1 MEDPFVDNDP
11 WMIQNAKGRAKPAP
25 PPAPAPVTFSD
36 FLPPGFSQI
45 ETSSSSQ
52 KNEDA
57 PFGGPYTEEFSKIEF
72 ALEESLEDC
81 EKRELALQRAIS
93 ANVPWMKGRKN
104 KMAEPSGIFKFG
116 DESKAIPS
124 NVFSSNM
131 FKFGASYDKCECSQ
145 LHSHT
150 YFTDKGI
157 KSEFTLSSAC
167 KERYEEGGF

>member
-1 MEDPFVDNDP
+1 MMDPFVDNDP
-11 WMIQNAKGRAKPAP
+11 WMIQDAKGRAK
-25 PPAPAPVTFSD
+25 PAPAPVTFSD

-52 KNEDA
+52 KNEGA

-93 ANVPWMKGRKN
+93 ANVPWRKERGLS
-104 KMAEPSGIFKFG
+104 KMAEPSGMFKFG
-116 DESKAIPS
+116 DESKMPIPS
-124 NVFSSNM
+124 SM
-131 FKFGASYDKCECSQ
+131 FKFGASYNECSCSQ
-145 LHSHT
+145 LKSHT
-150 YFTDKGI
+150 FFTDKGI

-167 KERYEEGGF
+167 SGQYEEGGF

>member
-25 PPAPAPVTFSD
+25 APAPVTFSD

-45 ETSSSSQ
+45 ETSSNSPKVES
-52 KNEDA
+52 A

-93 ANVPWMKGRKN
+93 ANVPWRKGRGLS
-104 KMAEPSGIFKFG
+104 KMAEPSGMFKFG
-116 DESKAIPS
+116 DESKKPIPKR
-124 NVFSSNM
+124 M
-131 FKFGASYDKCECSQ
+131 FTFGASYSECSCSQ
-145 LHSHT
+145 LHGNT
-150 YFTDKGI
+150 FFTDDGGI
-157 KSEFTLSSAC
+157 KSEITLSSAC
-167 KERYEEGGF
+167 CSQYEEGGF

>member
-1 MEDPFVDNDP
+1 MMDPFVDNDP
-11 WMIQNAKGRAKPAP
+11 WMIQDAKGRAK
-25 PPAPAPVTFSD
+25 PAPVTFSD

-52 KNEDA
+52 KNEGA

-93 ANVPWMKGRKN
+93 ANVPWRKGRGLS
-104 KMAEPSGIFKFG
+104 KMAEPSGMFKFG
-116 DESKAIPS
+116 DESKSIPS
-124 NVFSSNM
+124 NV
-131 FKFGASYDKCECSQ
+131 FKFGASYDKCECNQ

-167 KERYEEGGF
+167 RERYEEGGF